1 VVFRDL
7 RGLNIIAEEMSVPNH
22 NQELRSRVQQLTWY
36 HSIDLG
42 NGIITPGRG
51 NDKKRAEWLKL
62 PASFKGKSVLDVGA
76 FDGFF
81 SFEAEKRGAKRVL
94 ATDSY
99 AWSESHHWASK
110 QSFDLAKTTLNS
122 KVEEMII
129 DVLEL
134 SPERVGMFDVVLFLG
149 VLYHMKYP
157 LMALERVASVTR
169 EMIVLETLVDML
181 HYSQPAV
188 AFYPDDEMFGDATN
202 WHGPNPAAVKAMLH
216 EVGFNRVEIVS
227 GPLPMWTRFM
237 VAAKEKFTTGGPF
250 WNSVRTSRIA
260 VHAWK

>member
-1 VVFRDL
+1 M
-7 RGLNIIAEEMSVPNH
+7 NPET
-22 NQELRSRVQQLTWY
+22 LRSQVEQLTWY

-62 PASFKGKSVLDVGA
+62 PASFEGKSVLDVGA

-81 SFEAEKRGAKRVL
+81 SFEAERRGARRVL
-94 ATDSY
+94 ATDSF

-110 QSFDLAKTTLNS
+110 RSFDLAKNALDS
-122 KVEEMII
+122 KVEDLMI

-134 SPERVGMFDVVLFLG
+134 TPERVGMFDVVLFLG

-157 LMALERVASVTR
+157 LLALERVASVTR
-169 EMIVLETLVDML
+169 EMMIIETLVDML
-181 HYSQPAV
+181 NCSKPAL
-188 AFYPDDEMFGDATN
+188 AFYAGDEMFGDATN

-216 EVGFNRVEIVS
+216 EVGFTRVEIVS
-227 GPLPMWTRFM
+227 RPLPMLIRYLI
-237 VAAKEKFTTGGPF
+237 AAKEKLKSGAPF
-250 WNSVRTSRIA
+250 WNSVSTSRIA

>member
-1 VVFRDL
+1 M
-7 RGLNIIAEEMSVPNH
+7 NPE
-22 NQELRSRVQQLTWY
+22 ELRTRVEQLTWY

-51 NDKKRAEWLKL
+51 DDKKRSEWQKL
-62 PASFKGKSVLDVGA
+62 PPSFEGKTVLDVGA

-81 SFEAEKRGAKRVL
+81 SFEAERRGAKRVL

-99 AWSESHHWASK
+99 AWSESHHWSSK
-110 QSFDLAKTTLNS
+110 QSFDLAKTALNS
-122 KVEEMII
+122 KVEDMII

-134 SPERVGMFDVVLFLG
+134 TPERVGMFDIVLFLG

-157 LMALERVASVTR
+157 LLALERVASVTR
-169 EMIVLETLVDML
+169 EMIVIETLVDLL
-181 HYSQPAV
+181 HYSQPAM

-202 WHGPNPAAVKAMLH
+202 WHGLNPAAVKAMLR

-227 GPLPMWTRFM
+227 GPLPLWVRLMIAT
-237 VAAKEKFTTGGPF
+237 KQKFKSSAPF
-250 WNSVRTSRIA
+250 WNSVSTSRIA

>member
-1 VVFRDL
+1 MQ
-7 RGLNIIAEEMSVPNH
+7 AE
-22 NQELRSRVQQLTWY
+22 ELRSRVQQLTWY

-42 NGIITPGRG
+42 NGIVTPGRG

-62 PASFKGKSVLDVGA
+62 PESFEGKTVLDVGA

-94 ATDSY
+94 ATDSF
-99 AWSESHHWASK
+99 AWSESNHWVSK
-110 QSFDLAKTTLNS
+110 QSFDLAKATLNS
-122 KVEEMII
+122 KVEEMTI

-134 SPERVGMFDVVLFLG
+134 CPERVGMFDVVLFLG

-157 LMALERVASVTR
+157 LLALERVSSVTR
-169 EMIVLETLVDML
+169 EMIIIETLVDML
-181 HYSQPAV
+181 RYQRPAM
-188 AFYPDDEMFGDATN
+188 AFYADDEMFGDATN
-202 WHGPNPAAVKAMLH
+202 WHGPNLAAVKAMLR
-216 EVGFNRVEIVS
+216 EVGFNRIEIVAK
-227 GPLPMWTRFM
+227 PIPAIFRFM
-237 VAAKEKFTTGGPF
+237 IAAKEKLKSSAPF

>member
-1 VVFRDL
+1 
-7 RGLNIIAEEMSVPNH
+7 LNTE
-22 NQELRSRVQQLTWY
+22 ELRSRVHQLTWY
-36 HSIDLG
+36 YSIDLG

-51 NDKKRAEWLKL
+51 NDEKRAEWLKL
-62 PASFKGKSVLDVGA
+62 PASFEGKTVLDVGA

-94 ATDSY
+94 ATDSFG
-99 AWSESHHWASK
+99 WSDSHHWSSK
-110 QSFDLAKTTLNS
+110 QSFDLAKTAFNS
-122 KVEEMII
+122 KVEDMLI

-157 LMALERVASVTR
+157 LLALERVSSVTR
-169 EMIVLETLVDML
+169 EMMIIETLVDML
-181 HYSQPAV
+181 WYQRPAM
-188 AFYPDDEMFGDATN
+188 AFYADDEMFGDATN
-202 WHGPNPAAVKAMLH
+202 WHGPNLAAVKAMLH
-216 EVGFNRVEIVS
+216 EVGFRHIEIVA
-227 GPLPMWTRFM
+227 GPIPTMVRFM
-237 VAAKEKFTTGGPF
+237 IAAKEKLTSGIPF